1 MEILELRAKFKSIVD
16 TYQNQRNHILTEEA
30 TKTSLVMPFIAA
42 LGYNI
47 FNPAEVIPEFTADVA
62 DKKGEKVDYAI
73 RKEGKIIILIECKS
87 CDAALNYTHT
97 GQLFRYFSVTESHIG
112 ILTNGVDYWFYSD
125 LENKNKMDDK
135 PFYEFSILNLDDEKL
150 NEIKKFCTQEFAVD
164 NIITN
169 ASNLKYTN
177 GIKQN
182 LKREFETPSE
192 NFIRALAD
200 GVYAGRMTANVIEQF
215 QKIVKKAISQF
226 ISDKINQQLEAV
238 QNINKEETQAVEA
251 EIASQEADS
260 NKVITTEEEL
270 QAFYIIKGLTGE
282 IDSVMDR
289 INYID
294 YMGFF
299 SIIIDSPRGWFCRLY
314 LNNPD
319 KKTLTFSTGKTVNI
333 EKISDL
339 YKYKVDILTACKGV
353 LEQKNTKVSQSAPE
367 TV

>member
-1 MEILELRAKFKSIVD
+1 MEILELKARLKSIVD

-30 TKTSLVMPFIAA
+30 TKTSLVMPFISA

-87 CDAALNYTHT
+87 CDTTLTNIHT
-97 GQLFRYFSVTESHIG
+97 AQLFRYFSVTESHIG

-135 PFYEFSILNLDDEKL
+135 PFYEFNILSHDDEKL
-150 NEIKKFCTQEFAVD
+150 TEIKKLCNQEFNLD
-164 NIITN
+164 KIIDN

-182 LKREFETPSE
+182 LKREFDNPSDS
-192 NFIRALAD
+192 FIRTLAE
-200 GVYAGRMTANVIEQF
+200 GVYSGRMTSNVMEQF
-215 QKIVKKAISQF
+215 RKIVKKAVSQF
-226 ISDKINQQLEAV
+226 VSDKINQQLEAV
-238 QNINKEETQAVEA
+238 QNINKEEAQAVEA
-251 EIASQEADS
+251 EIASQENESA
-260 NKVITTEEEL
+260 KVVTTEEEL
-270 QAFYIIKGLTGE
+270 QSFYIIKAIAGE
-282 IDSVMDR
+282 IDSVIDR

-319 KKTLTFSTGKTVNI
+319 KKSITLSTGQNIAI
-333 EKISDL
+333 EKISDI
-339 YKYKVDILTACKGV
+339 YKYKNEILSACKSVLGV
-353 LEQKNTKVSQSAPE
+353 KNIKTAQTPE